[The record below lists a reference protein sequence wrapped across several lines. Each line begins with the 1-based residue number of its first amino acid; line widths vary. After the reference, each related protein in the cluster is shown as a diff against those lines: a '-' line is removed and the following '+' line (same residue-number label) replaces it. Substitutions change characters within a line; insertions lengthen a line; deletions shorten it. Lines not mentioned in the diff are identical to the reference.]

1 MTKRNAIAKRSNKV
15 VRVLT
20 ETANKKVF
28 KRQSLRNNEYY
39 DMQQTL
45 DDLYKASQMNKRFKN
60 LYELI
65 IRREN
70 ILLAYRNIKKNKGS
84 FTKGINES
92 TIVTIG
98 EKDPNALI
106 DYVRKR
112 LENFIP
118 HKIRRKEIPK
128 ANGGIRP
135 LGIPTIE
142 DRIIQQCIKQILE
155 PICEAKFHH
164 HSYGFRPN
172 RGTLHAYSRAVT
184 LANINKLHYVVDIDI
199 KGFFDNVNH
208 GKLLK
213 QMWSMGIQ
221 DKKVLSIISKLLKAE
236 IVGVGTP
243 NKGTPQGGILSPLL
257 SNIVLNELDWWISN
271 QWETFETQKNY
282 ERKRIIGGKVR
293 FDRSV
298 KYSTLKRATSLKEMF
313 IVRYADD
320 FKIFC
325 RDHKSAFKIFE
336 GVKKW
341 LKERLHLDIS
351 KEKSKVINLRKNFS
365 EFLGF
370 KMKVARNKKKHTVKS
385 FMTNKAKKNA
395 ISKIKENIKRIKKKS
410 NASEVSKLNATILG
424 LHNFYQQATMVT
436 KDFSEIAFSVKRT
449 LYNSLKKVSSDKGEP
464 STYYKKHFK
473 DYLGKKKTFVAKVAI
488 FPIDGIKHKNPTNFT
503 QEINNYTVEG
513 RSLIHKKQKSVS
525 EEVVKYLMKNPVI
538 NRSIEYNDNRISK
551 YIAQK
556 GVCYITGEA
565 LILKNME
572 LHHIVPKAKGGNDK
586 YDNLVFITKEAH
598 KLIHATTEDIINKY
612 LQMLE
617 LTKQSLDKV
626 NKLCVKA
633 GNKVLV

>member
-1 MTKRNAIAKRSNKV
+1 V

-20 ETANKKVF
+20 DTANKKVL

-39 DMQQTL
+39 GMQQTF
-45 DDLYKASQMNKRFKN
+45 DQLYKESQSNKKFKN

-65 IRREN
+65 VNREN

-92 TIVTIG
+92 TIITIG
-98 EKDPNALI
+98 EKEPEKLVN
-106 DYVRKR
+106 YVRKR
-112 LENFIP
+112 LENFTP

-142 DRIIQQCIKQILE
+142 DRIIQQCIKQVLE

-213 QMWSMGIQ
+213 QMWNLGIQ
-221 DKKVLSIISKLLKAE
+221 DKRVISIISKLLKAE
-236 IVGVGTP
+236 IVGIGKSD
-243 NKGTPQGGILSPLL
+243 KGTPQGGILSPLL
-257 SNIVLNELDWWISN
+257 SNIVLNELDWWISD
-271 QWETFETQKNY
+271 QWETFKTRKNY
-282 ERKRIIGGKVR
+282 ERERIISGKR
-293 FDRSV
+293 RLDRSV
-298 KYSTLKRATSLKEMF
+298 KYKTLKRATKLKEMF

-370 KMKVARNKKKHTVKS
+370 KMKVTRNKKKHTVKS
-385 FMTNKAKKNA
+385 FMTDKAKRNA
-395 ISKIKENIKRIKKKS
+395 TQKIKENIKRIKK
-410 NASEVSKLNATILG
+410 NTIAREVSKINATILG
-424 LHNFYQQATMVT
+424 LQNFYQQATMVT
-436 KDFSEIAFSVKRT
+436 KDFSEIAFSVKRN
-449 LYNSLKKVSSDKGEP
+449 LYNSLKDVSSENGEL
-464 STYYKKHFK
+464 SKYYKTHYK
-473 DYLGKKKTFVAKVAI
+473 DYLRKKKTFVAKVAI
-488 FPIDGIKHKNPTNFT
+488 FPIDGVKHKNPKNFT
-503 QEINNYTVEG
+503 QEINNYTIEG
-513 RSLIHKKQKSVS
+513 RSLIHKTQKSVS
-525 EEVVKYLMKNPVI
+525 EGIIRYLMKNPVI
-538 NRSIEYNDNRISK
+538 NQSMEYNDNRISK

-556 GVCYITGEA
+556 GICFVTGEP
-565 LILKNME
+565 LLLNNME
-572 LHHIVPKAKGGNDK
+572 LHHKKPKSLGGSDEYN
-586 YDNLVFITKEAH
+586 NLVFITKSMH
-598 KLIHATTEDIINKY
+598 KLIHATREETIENY
-612 LQMLE
+612 LQMIKV
-617 LTKQSLDKV
+617 TKECKDKV
-626 NKLCVKA
+626 NKLRVMA